1 LSLLLVGQAS
11 QPRDNED
18 GLAIKLPRRSTR
30 PRVSTRSQPH
40 NTVGMR
46 LSDQI
51 AGVLRMTQSELLD
64 YVIAHPHYLTD
75 VFYKDLA
82 AAIKRR
88 RAELSLL
95 PSTRRRSSS

>member
-1 LSLLLVGQAS
+1 
-11 QPRDNED
+11 
-18 GLAIKLPRRSTR
+18 
-30 PRVSTRSQPH
+30 
-40 NTVGMR
+40 MR

-95 PSTRRRSSS
+95 PSIRRRSSS